1 VKNQTVRIGLV
12 QTRCTED
19 LEFNTLKA
27 FEFTRQAIE
36 AGAQI
41 ICLQELFNTPY
52 FCREIDSKYFDWAI
66 EPSHAT
72 IELFEKLAQDN
83 QVTIIL
89 PFFEKRGI
97 GIYHNSLIALN
108 ASGSFSE
115 GGKKIYRKM
124 HIPDDPG
131 FYEKYYFTPG
141 DLGFKAFDTPFAKIG
156 ALICWD
162 QWFPEAAR
170 LTAMQGAEILFYPT
184 AIAWWDKE
192 PQEYYP
198 RQLAAWEVMHRS
210 HAIANN
216 VFVVA
221 VNRVGKEGELTFW
234 GNSLVINPF
243 GEIIAQT
250 SSSNEEFIVVAC
262 ELSEILYYR
271 KQWPFFRDRR
281 IDFYSPLTQRFGN
294 PYL

>member
-1 VKNQTVRIGLV
+1 MV

-19 LEFNTLKA
+19 LESNTRKV
-27 FEFTRQAIE
+27 FELTRQAIE

-41 ICLQELFNTPY
+41 VCLQELFNLPY
-52 FCREIDSKYFDWAI
+52 FCQWVEPKYFDWAI
-66 EPSHAT
+66 ESNHST
-72 IELFEKLAQDN
+72 VQLFQKLAQDT
-83 QVTIIL
+83 QATILL
-89 PFFEKRGI
+89 PFFEKRAV
-97 GIYHNSLIALN
+97 GIYHNSLIVLN
-108 ASGSFSE
+108 PSGGTS
-115 GGKKIYRKM
+115 GGANEMYRKM

-141 DLGFKAFDTPFAKIG
+141 DLGFKAFNTPFAKIG
-156 ALICWD
+156 TLICWD

-184 AIAWWDKE
+184 AIAWWEKE

-198 RQLAAWEVMHRS
+198 RQLSAWEIMHRS

-234 GNSLVINPF
+234 GNSMVVNPF

-250 SSSNEEFIVVAC
+250 SACNEEFTIVSC

-271 KQWPFFRDRR
+271 EQWPFFRDRR
-281 IDFYSPLTQRFGN
+281 IDSYASLTQRFGN
-294 PYL
+294 SYL

>member
-12 QTRCTED
+12 QIRCAED
-19 LEFNTLKA
+19 LESNTRKA
-27 FEFTRQAIE
+27 FELTRQAIA

-41 ICLQELFNTPY
+41 VCLPELFNLPY
-52 FCREIDSKYFDWAI
+52 FCREIDAKYFDWAI
-66 EPSHAT
+66 EPRHAT
-72 IELFEKLAQDN
+72 IQLFEKLAQDH

-89 PFFEKRGI
+89 PFFEKRAI
-97 GIYHNSLIALN
+97 GIYHNSLIVLN
-108 ASGSFSE
+108 SLGSGSE
-115 GGKKIYRKM
+115 GAKEIYRKM

-141 DLGFKAFDTPFAKIG
+141 DLGFRVFATPFAKIG

-170 LTAMQGAEILFYPT
+170 ITAMQGAEILFYPT
-184 AIAWWDKE
+184 AIAWWDNE

-216 VFVVA
+216 VFVAA

-243 GEIIAQT
+243 GEIIGQT
-250 SSSNEEFIVVAC
+250 SACNEEFIVIAC
-262 ELSEILYYR
+262 ELSEISYYR
-271 KQWPFFRDRR
+271 QQWPFFRDRR